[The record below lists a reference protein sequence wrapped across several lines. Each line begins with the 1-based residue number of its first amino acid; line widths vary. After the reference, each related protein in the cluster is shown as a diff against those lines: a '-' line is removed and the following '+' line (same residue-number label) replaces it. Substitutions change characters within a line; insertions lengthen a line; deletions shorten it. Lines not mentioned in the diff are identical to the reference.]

1 MAWYRAGGGSID
13 DGNSISYPIALPSQ
27 DNKGYKEASISA
39 IAEAIGSGSL
49 TVAQMPSA
57 ISNLHDA
64 GLIATNMAIGSATYT
79 SGDLGV
85 T

>member
-64 GLIATNMAIGSATYT
+64 GLISTNMAIGTAPYT
-79 SGDLGV
+79 SSPLEA